1 MVADLGNKEANKLK
15 LYTNPFTDVVYIES
29 EPNVEKIIN
38 IYDTR
43 GIVVAAFKS
52 SLDQSQVDLRQLGA
66 GIYVVKI
73 QSGKGTEII
82 RLLKVRE

>member
-1 MVADLGNKEANKLK
+1 MAPIAGARALFLE
-15 LYTNPFTDVVYIES
+15 ES
-29 EPNVEKIIN
+29 WVDESWFVK
-38 IYDTR
+38 TR
-43 GIVVAAFKS
+43 TKAGVAAFKS
-52 SLDQSQVDLRQLGA
+52 SIDLSQVDLRQLAG